1 MPRLLYKALLEL
13 RLLHNLSNAL
23 IGRRQTLFM
32 LRKLSLLALFFVA
45 ITINVTP
52 ATFAQE
58 NNATVHGTFY
68 DLWTFTPLGNVVI
81 EVYSDSTLRMQTIS
95 TDGTY
100 SLSLLPGD
108 YTIMG
113 KHYYGSLLVSD
124 AQENV
129 TLQPHNNITLDFI
142 MFPTFDENAL
152 PENYDNTIYEEEAEV
167 GTEWWPAIGVA
178 LTLALVGAV
187 VAYYYSK
194 ILPKKKPAKL
204 EKVEG
209 SPPVKVVGLPDDLK
223 EVMEVIRES
232 GGRINQVELRQ
243 KLPYSEAKVSLMV
256 ADLENRGLVRKIKKG
271 RGNIIV
277 LTELEK

>member
-1 MPRLLYKALLEL
+1 
-13 RLLHNLSNAL
+13 
-23 IGRRQTLFM
+23 M
-32 LRKLSLLALFFVA
+32 LRKLSLLALLFVA
-45 ITINVTP
+45 ITINFIPT
-52 ATFAQE
+52 TFAQE

-95 TDGTY
+95 ADGTY
-100 SLSLLPGD
+100 SLSLSPGN

-113 KHYYGSLLVSD
+113 KHYYGSLLISD

-129 TLQPHNNITLDFI
+129 TLQPNDNITLDFI
-142 MFPTFDENAL
+142 MFPTFDENVEENAL
-152 PENYDNTIYEEEAEV
+152 SENYDNAIYQEEAEE
-167 GTEWWPAIGVA
+167 GTEWWPVVGVA
-178 LTLALVGAV
+178 LIPALVGAI

-194 ILPKKKPAKL
+194 ILPKKRLGAK
-204 EKVEG
+204 KVEG
-209 SPPVKVVGLPDDLK
+209 APSIKVVGLPDDLK
-223 EVMEVIRES
+223 EVMDVIRES

>member
-1 MPRLLYKALLEL
+1 
-13 RLLHNLSNAL
+13 
-23 IGRRQTLFM
+23 M

-68 DLWTFTPLGNVVI
+68 DLWTFTPLENIVI
-81 EVYSDSTLRMQTIS
+81 EVYSDSALRMQTIS
-95 TDGTY
+95 ADGTY
-100 SLSLLPGD
+100 SLSLSPGD

-124 AQENV
+124 AQENA
-129 TLQPHNNITLDFI
+129 TLQPNDNITLDLI
-142 MFPTFDENAL
+142 MFPTFEENEL
-152 PENYDNTIYEEEAEV
+152 PENYDNTIAEEWGEA
-167 GTEWWPAIGVA
+167 GTTWWPILGA
-178 LTLALVGAV
+178 TLALVLLGAV
-187 VAYYYSK
+187 AAFYYLK
-194 ILPKKKPAKL
+194 ILPKKKLGMK
-204 EKVEG
+204 KVEG
-209 SPPVKVVGLPDDLK
+209 APSVKVVGLPDDLR
-223 EVMEVIRES
+223 EVMDAITES

-271 RGNIIV
+271 RGNIII
-277 LTELEK
+277 LKE